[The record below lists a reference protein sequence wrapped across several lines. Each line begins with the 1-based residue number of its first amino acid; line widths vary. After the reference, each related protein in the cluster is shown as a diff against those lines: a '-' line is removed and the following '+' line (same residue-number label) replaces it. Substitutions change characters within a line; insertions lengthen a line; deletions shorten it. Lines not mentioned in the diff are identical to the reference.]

1 MRLWTLH
8 PRYLDTKG
16 LLALW
21 REALLAQAV
30 LAGNT
35 RGYTRHPQ
43 LERFRRT
50 RDPLAAIGA
59 YLIKVHAEGCR
70 RGYCFDASKIKNPGA
85 TVIMSVTSGQL
96 GFEWGHLLDKLVF
109 RDPVRF
115 GMFRKISEPDP
126 HPVFSMTEGDIE
138 PWERGDKS

>member
-30 LAGNT
+30 LSGKT

-43 LERFRRT
+43 LDRFRQA

-59 YLIKVHAEGCR
+59 YLFEVRAEGCR
-70 RGYCFDASKIKNPGA
+70 RGYCFDASKIENRGEA
-85 TVIMSVTSGQL
+85 FQIAVTQDQL
-96 GFEWGHLLDKLVF
+96 KFEWDHLLDKLVF

-115 GMFRKISEPDP
+115 GMFRKLSEPDP
-126 HPVFSMTEGDIE
+126 NPIFKLNEGEVE
-138 PWERGDKS
+138 PWERGGRS

>member
-30 LAGNT
+30 LAGRT

-43 LERFRRT
+43 LDRFKEAQ
-50 RDPLAAIGA
+50 DPLATVGA
-59 YLIKVHAEGCR
+59 YLYEVHREACR
-70 RGYCFDASKIKNPGA
+70 RGYCFDATKIMTHADTNK
-85 TVIMSVTSGQL
+85 IDVTRGQL
-96 GFEWGHLLDKLVF
+96 DFEWEHLLGKLVF
-109 RDPVRF
+109 RDPVRY
-115 GMFRKISEPDP
+115 GMFKKISSPDT
-126 HPVFSMTEGDIE
+126 HPIFCLTEGDIE
-138 PWERGDKS
+138 TWERGE

>member
-16 LLALW
+16 LLGLW

-35 RGYTRHPQ
+35 QGYTRHPQ
-43 LERFRRT
+43 LERFRREQ
-50 RDPLAAIGA
+50 DPLAAIGA
-59 YLIKVHAEGCR
+59 YLSQVHAEGSR
-70 RGYCFDASKIKNPGA
+70 RGYCFDASKIKIHGV
-85 TVIMSVTSGQL
+85 TVSMSVTLGQL
-96 GFEWGHLLDKLVF
+96 SFEWGHLMDKLVF

-115 GMFRKISEPDP
+115 GMFRKIDRPDP
-126 HPVFSMTEGDIE
+126 HPSFSLTEGDIE
-138 PWERGDKS
+138 PWERGGKS